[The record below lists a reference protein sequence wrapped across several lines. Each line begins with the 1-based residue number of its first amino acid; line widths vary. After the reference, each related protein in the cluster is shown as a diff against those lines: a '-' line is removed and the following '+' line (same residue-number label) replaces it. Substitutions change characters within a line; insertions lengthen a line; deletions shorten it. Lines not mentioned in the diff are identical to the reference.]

1 MMTTELFDGFTIIS
15 LVTLMC
21 LVVCPMLLWVLP
33 DRIHPTDSR
42 KTA

>member
-1 MMTTELFDGFTIIS
+1 MTTALLDGFTIIS

-33 DRIHPTDSR
+33 VRVPPAEP
-42 KTA
+42 KTQA